1 MWRSGGGESG
11 GRVVAVAVE
20 EVEFWKSGESE
31 VVVVVVEG
39 RNWKSARRRSAH
51 LLAEKLVGTLLAPP
65 VTLLAPPV
73 TALSRGGFLSAA
85 GS

>member
-20 EVEFWKSGESE
+20 EVEFRKSGESE
-31 VVVVVVEG
+31 VEVVVEG

-73 TALSRGGFLSAA
+73 TALSRSGFLPAA